1 MKTKQ
6 ILGITA
12 GLMVWAGT
20 VVAQTTETSF
30 TFSVN
35 QLVPDANK
43 NGVFMTTNLN
53 ITGGT
58 ISDVTVSLD
67 ITGGYNGDLFAFLS
81 GPNGGYAVLLNRV
94 GVSNDAS
101 SFGYGNHGFDIVL
114 SDSAANDVHY
124 YQSASYLLNGSGQLT
139 GTWVPDGRTID
150 PLYSPP
156 SLFGS
161 TAPSALLG
169 SFNGTD
175 PNGGWTLFL
184 ADLSVGSQSQ
194 LVSWSLDVIT
204 AVPEPSVVAL
214 GIMGLGLLAGM
225 GKISGRS
232 KMK

>member
-6 ILGITA
+6 LLGITA
-12 GLMVWAGT
+12 GLMVWAGAAW
-20 VVAQTTETSF
+20 AQTSETNF

-35 QLVPDANK
+35 QLVPDANR
-43 NGVFMTTNLN
+43 NGLFMTTNLS

-58 ISDVTVSLD
+58 ISDVTVALD
-67 ITGGYNGDLFAFLS
+67 ISGGYNGDLYGFLS
-81 GPNGGYAVLLNRV
+81 GPNGGFAVLLNRV

-114 SDSAANDVHY
+114 SDTAASDVHY
-124 YQSASYLLNGSGQLT
+124 YQSASYLLNGNGQLT
-139 GTWVPDGRTID
+139 GTWVPDGRNIG
-150 PLYSPP
+150 PQSAP

-161 TAPSALLG
+161 TAPSALLS

-194 LVSWSLDVIT
+194 LVSWSLDIIT
-204 AVPEPSVVAL
+204 VPEPSVWAF
-214 GIMGLGLLAGM
+214 GIMSLGLLAGM
-225 GKISGRS
+225 GKIGRS
-232 KMK
+232 KTK

>member
-6 ILGITA
+6 LLGITA

-20 VVAQTTETSF
+20 AVAQTSETNF
-30 TFSVN
+30 TFTVN

-43 NGVFMTTNLN
+43 NGMFMTTNLN

-139 GTWVPDGRTID
+139 GTWLPDGRTID

-184 ADLSVGSQSQ
+184 ADLSVGGQSQ
-194 LVSWSLDVIT
+194 LVSWSLDIIT
-204 AVPEPSVVAL
+204 VPEPSVWAL

-232 KMK
+232 KTK

>member
-6 ILGITA
+6 LLGITA
-12 GLMVWAGT
+12 GLMVWAGAAW
-20 VVAQTTETSF
+20 AQTSETNF

-35 QLVPDANK
+35 QLVPDANR
-43 NGVFMTTNLN
+43 NGLFMTTNLD

-67 ITGGYNGDLFAFLS
+67 ISGGYNGDLYAFLS
-81 GPNGGYAVLLNRV
+81 GPNGGFAVLLNRV
-94 GVSNDAS
+94 GVSNNAS
-101 SFGYGNHGFDIVL
+101 SFGYGNSGFDIVL

-139 GTWVPDGRTID
+139 GTWVPDGRAID
-150 PLYSPP
+150 PQYSAP

-161 TAPSALLG
+161 TAPSALLS

-175 PNGGWTLFL
+175 PNGGWTLFV

-194 LVSWSLDVIT
+194 LVSWSLDIIT
-204 AVPEPSVVAL
+204 VPEPSVVAL
-214 GIMGLGLLAGM
+214 GIMGLAMLAGM

-232 KMK
+232 KAE

>member
-6 ILGITA
+6 LLGITA
-12 GLMVWAGT
+12 GLMVWAGAAW
-20 VVAQTTETSF
+20 AQTSETNF

-35 QLVPDANK
+35 QLVPDANV
-43 NGVFMTTNLN
+43 NGLFMTTNLS

-67 ITGGYNGDLFAFLS
+67 ITGGYNGDLYGFLS
-81 GPNGGYAVLLNRV
+81 GPNGGFAVLLNRV
-94 GVSNDAS
+94 GVSNNAS

-124 YQSASYLLNGSGQLT
+124 YQSAGGLLNGNGQLT
-139 GTWVPDGRTID
+139 GTWVPDGRNID
-150 PLYSPP
+150 PKSAP

-194 LVSWSLDVIT
+194 LLSWSLDIIT
-204 AVPEPSVVAL
+204 VPEPSVWAF

-232 KMK
+232 KTK

>member
-12 GLMVWAGT
+12 GLMVWAGAAL
-20 VVAQTTETSF
+20 AQTTETNF

-35 QLVPDANK
+35 QLVPDANN
-43 NGVFMTTNLN
+43 NGLSLTTNLSFAGA
-53 ITGGT
+53 TA

-94 GVSNDAS
+94 GVSNNAS

-114 SDSAANDVHY
+114 SDSAASDVHY
-124 YQSASYLLNGSGQLT
+124 YQSASYLLNGNGQLT
-139 GTWVPDGRTID
+139 GTWVPDGRNIG
-150 PLYSPP
+150 PQSAP

-161 TAPSALLG
+161 TAPSALLS

-194 LVSWSLDVIT
+194 LVSWSLDIIT
-204 AVPEPSVVAL
+204 VPEPSVVAL
-214 GIMGLGLLAGM
+214 GIMGLGLMAGM
-225 GKISGRS
+225 GKIGRS
-232 KMK
+232 KME

>member
-1 MKTKQ
+1 
-6 ILGITA
+6 
-12 GLMVWAGT
+12 MVWAGAAW
-20 VVAQTTETSF
+20 AQTSETNF

-35 QLVPDANK
+35 QLVPDANV
-43 NGVFMTTNLN
+43 NGLFMTTNLS

-67 ITGGYNGDLFAFLS
+67 ITGGYNGDLYGFLS
-81 GPNGGYAVLLNRV
+81 GPNGGFAVLLNRV
-94 GVSNDAS
+94 GVSNNAS

-124 YQSASYLLNGSGQLT
+124 YQSAGGLLNGNGQLT
-139 GTWVPDGRTID
+139 GTWVPDGRNID
-150 PLYSPP
+150 PKSAP

-194 LVSWSLDVIT
+194 LLSWSLDIIT
-204 AVPEPSVVAL
+204 VPEPSVWAF
-214 GIMGLGLLAGM
+214 GITGLGLLVGF
-225 GKISGRS
+225 GKIGRGR
-232 KMK
+232 KNK

>member
-1 MKTKQ
+1 
-6 ILGITA
+6 
-12 GLMVWAGT
+12 MVWAGAAW
-20 VVAQTTETSF
+20 AQTSETNF

-35 QLVPDANK
+35 QLVPDANR
-43 NGVFMTTNLN
+43 NGLFMITNLS

-58 ISDVTVSLD
+58 ISNVTVSLD
-67 ITGGYNGDLFAFLS
+67 ISGGYNGDLYAFLS
-81 GPNGGYAVLLNRV
+81 GPNGGFAVLLNRV

-101 SFGYGNHGFDIVL
+101 SFGYGNHGFDLVL

-124 YQSASYLLNGSGQLT
+124 YQSASYLLNGNGQLT
-139 GTWVPDGRTID
+139 GTWAPDGRNIG
-150 PLYSPP
+150 PESAP

-161 TAPSALLG
+161 TAPSALLN

-204 AVPEPSVVAL
+204 VPEPSVWAF
-214 GIMGLGLLAGM
+214 GIMGLGLLAGIR
-225 GKISGRS
+225 KISGRS
-232 KMK
+232 KTK

>member
-12 GLMVWAGT
+12 GLMVWAAT
-20 VVAQTTETSF
+20 AMAQTKETSY
-30 TFSVN
+30 TFLVN

-43 NGVFMTTNLN
+43 NGLFMTTNLS
-53 ITGGT
+53 IAGATT
-58 ISDVTVSLD
+58 INAVTVSLD

-124 YQSASYLLNGSGQLT
+124 YQSGSYTTNGSGQLT
-139 GTWVPDGRTID
+139 GMWVPDGRNID
-150 PLYSPP
+150 PKDSAP

-161 TAPSALLG
+161 TSPSALLS
-169 SFNGTD
+169 SFNGTN
-175 PNGGWTLFL
+175 PNGVWTIFV
-184 ADLSVGSQSQ
+184 ADLSTGAQSQ
-194 LVSWSLDVIT
+194 LVSWGLDIIT
-204 AVPEPSVVAL
+204 VPESSVLAL

-232 KMK
+232 KTK

>member
-6 ILGITA
+6 LLGITT
-12 GLMVWAGT
+12 GLMVWAGAAW
-20 VVAQTTETSF
+20 AQTSETNF

-35 QLVPDANK
+35 QLVPDANV
-43 NGVFMTTNLN
+43 NGLSMTTNLS

-67 ITGGYNGDLFAFLS
+67 ISGGYNGDLYAYLA
-81 GPNGGYAVLLNRV
+81 GPNGGFAVLLNRV
-94 GVSNDAS
+94 GVSNNAS
-101 SFGYGNHGFDIVL
+101 SFGYGNSGFDIVL

-124 YQSASYLLNGSGQLT
+124 YQSASYTLNGNGQLT
-139 GTWVPDGRTID
+139 GTWAPDGRNIG
-150 PLYSPP
+150 PQSAP

-194 LVSWSLDVIT
+194 LLSWSLDIVT
-204 AVPEPSVVAL
+204 VPEPSVWAL

-225 GKISGRS
+225 GKISGRG
-232 KMK
+232 KTK

>member
-12 GLMVWAGT
+12 GLMVWAGAAW
-20 VVAQTTETSF
+20 AQTSETNF

-35 QLVPDANK
+35 QLVPDANR
-43 NGVFMTTNLN
+43 NGLFMITNLS

-58 ISDVTVSLD
+58 ISNVTVSLD
-67 ITGGYNGDLFAFLS
+67 ISGGYNGDLYAFLS
-81 GPNGGYAVLLNRV
+81 GPNGGFAVLLNRV

-101 SFGYGNHGFDIVL
+101 SFGYGNHGFDLVL

-124 YQSASYLLNGSGQLT
+124 YQSASYLLNGNGQLT
-139 GTWVPDGRTID
+139 GTWAPDGRNIG
-150 PLYSPP
+150 PESAP

-161 TAPSALLG
+161 TAPSALLN

-204 AVPEPSVVAL
+204 VPEPSVWAF
-214 GIMGLGLLAGM
+214 GIMGLGLLAGIR
-225 GKISGRS
+225 KISGRS
-232 KMK
+232 KTK